1 MMLGG
6 CVWNHRTN
14 VCEEVKRP
22 AAAGGGFVKAKD
34 VLALYAFVGV
44 NEYFEASVCLFYDIV
59 GDAKHFKHFCRQTSG
74 AATGSG
80 ASAVAM
86 PHVMRGSWITK
97 KESSSS
103 SGRAVLD
110 SAVLRA
116 AVLTNELDFKL
127 YWAAYDQFIAQ
138 VKELQ
143 ARTGLKLI

>member
-1 MMLGG
+1 MLGG

-14 VCEEVKRP
+14 VCEEVERP

-34 VLALYAFVGV
+34 VLASYAFVGV
-44 NEYFEASVCLFYDIV
+44 NEHFEASVCLFYDTV
-59 GDAKHFKHFCRQTSG
+59 ADAKHFKQFCRQAASAAASG
-74 AATGSG
+74 SST
-80 ASAVAM
+80 SAVAM

-143 ARTGLKLI
+143 ERTGLKLI